1 MLLSKTALAHSTL
14 QAGSNAGLSLS
25 ERRILIV
32 IDGKRSLDEV
42 VALLGPDILPAIDHL
57 RKNGYLQQ
65 AGNVPVS
72 THAAPAGNGVSGAL
86 TSLLRATT
94 DAVQA
99 RTEQIRSGN
108 ARQPVPI
115 PAQTHTAPAAS
126 ASPRELPAPPSS
138 TRGQRRSLVAAK
150 MYMIDMLQL
159 QRHPDAVEHKA
170 RIQFASDDGDLLDA
184 ILSSLRTLHQLTS
197 ASYGQ
202 RIVTRLGESLPEA
215 LLPALAQTVA
225 TLQLPAEPAGSAPPL
240 KLVSG

>member
-1 MLLSKTALAHSTL
+1 
-14 QAGSNAGLSLS
+14 
-25 ERRILIV
+25 
-32 IDGKRSLDEV
+32 V
-42 VALLGPDILPAIDHL
+42 VALLGPDILPTIDQL

-65 AGNVPVS
+65 AGSAPIS
-72 THAAPAGNGVSGAL
+72 TQPGPPGNGVGGAL
-86 TSLLRATT
+86 TGLLRATT
-94 DAVQA
+94 DAVLA

-108 ARQPVPI
+108 ARQPVPT
-115 PAQTHTAPAAS
+115 PVQANVAPAAS
-126 ASPRELPAPPSS
+126 ASTQELPTPPSS

-170 RIQFASDDGDLLDA
+170 RIQFASNDRDLLDA
-184 ILSSLRTLHQLTS
+184 ILSSLCTLHQLTS

-202 RIVTRLGESLPEA
+202 RVVTRLGESLPEA

-225 TLQLPAEPAGSAPPL
+225 TLQLPAESAGSAPQL